1 MGKKKILLCCILS
14 GIMILF
20 VSCGKKSNGLF
31 ADVIPEKDKMV
42 TLLEYQR
49 EASVSFTMSDTE
61 EVDRLL
67 EQIDRLSVEPAK
79 EWTNDLVTLPI
90 YGIAVMQKPEGDA
103 LEAHITYGYWSNG
116 YWVAADGQ
124 AYKMK
129 LPVEKLKTDYA
140 WEEEKPFS
148 SIRGIAAV
156 GPLVLDEKGWK
167 KELLT
172 EAQPAA
178 TIPGLVTT
186 ATKEGDTLTVSIDNQ
201 GESAYMGD
209 KYDYVIEV
217 CLDEVWYDLPF
228 AVWGRFER
236 GDVPWF
242 EPGVKGTLSYSLDIY
257 GSLPE
262 GIYRLVTGSDERR
275 ESLVEFVLDST
286 AGKQPESLSPTATPA
301 PTDIPETVL
310 LPIDAAHFGSTV
322 FCEFIA
328 KEYDSNQDGFLSE
341 KERNEVLS
349 IETNKQ
355 YNIDNVDG
363 LEIFPNLESL
373 FFWGTVRKVVIR
385 NHPSLQYVG
394 GTEGAIDELLIEN
407 CPKLEAV
414 GFSMYGVGDVTISN
428 SGQKVSFGV
437 DEPLTLGKLTFDE
450 NVIVELKDGA
460 SGAELF
466 FVQAD
471 GSLLGRKISRE
482 GEETEQV
489 IFEKPATGVPFD
501 EAKIKDALKASVFVI
516 GEGNSQEDG
525 QNVEEEGY
533 RIEIKES
540 PTPGKWKVVLTY
552 PYRDT
557 YRGYIVG
564 NSTFV
569 MEADERPD
577 PNRFFFTVAEIDDRV
592 RYREYSPKWGLTA
605 GISCSLNLM
614 YAADAGKQY
623 VATITAQEK
632 ICLILPVDL
641 NSEAVLE

>member
-1 MGKKKILLCCILS
+1 MKITKIRIQNYRLLIDTELEVDSKTTLIVGRNNTAKTSWKHMKKKVLTILAIVCFTTFTACTARDY
-14 GIMILF
+14 
-20 VSCGKKSNGLF
+20 NEP
-31 ADVIPEKDKMV
+31 PEKQKDVSSEQGTVALIPSKEPETTITPIP
-42 TLLEYQR
+42 TLEPTG
-49 EASVSFTMSDTE
+49 AGTADTE
-61 EVDRLL
+61 EGELL
-67 EQIDRLSVEPAK
+67 
-79 EWTNDLVTLPI
+79 
-90 YGIAVMQKPEGDA
+90 A
-103 LEAHITYGYWSNG
+103 LE
-116 YWVAADGQ
+116 
-124 AYKMK
+124 
-129 LPVEKLKTDYA
+129 
-140 WEEEKPFS
+140 
-148 SIRGIAAV
+148 
-156 GPLVLDEKGWK
+156 
-167 KELLT
+167 ELH
-172 EAQPAA
+172 
-178 TIPGLVTT
+178 
-186 ATKEGDTLTVSIDNQ
+186 VS
-201 GESAYMGD
+201 
-209 KYDYVIEV
+209 
-217 CLDEVWYDLPF
+217 
-228 AVWGRFER
+228 
-236 GDVPWF
+236 
-242 EPGVKGTLSYSLDIY
+242 
-257 GSLPE
+257 
-262 GIYRLVTGSDERR
+262 
-275 ESLVEFVLDST
+275 DS
-286 AGKQPESLSPTATPA
+286 
-301 PTDIPETVL
+301 
-310 LPIDAAHFGSTV
+310 V
-322 FCEFIA
+322 FREFIG
-328 KEYDSNQDGFLSE
+328 ENYDKNQDGFLSE

-489 IFEKPATGVPFD
+489 VFEKPATGVPFD